1 MFARIGLRV
10 GNMFGKPFQALLR
23 RFAVQYA
30 AEAFGQ
36 CVIQLQ
42 RTEFARRGR
51 DVVEDAAVFTASAA
65 AGKKSPR
72 RRRTTKH
79 PKLPHLTSSAPL
91 TLRMKTLSQR
101 PLQR

>member
-1 MFARIGLRV
+1 MFTRIGLRV
-10 GNMFGKPFQALLR
+10 CNMFGKPFQALLR

-51 DVVEDAAVFTASAA
+51 DVVEDAAVFTAYVPLRLEMSGMAA
-65 AGKKSPR
+65 R
-72 RRRTTKH
+72 
-79 PKLPHLTSSAPL
+79 
-91 TLRMKTLSQR
+91 LS
-101 PLQR
+101 

>member
-51 DVVEDAAVFTASAA
+51 DVVEDAAVFTAYVQPAQ
-65 AGKKSPR
+65 AGNVGHGGQIVLKS
-72 RRRTTKH
+72 H
-79 PKLPHLTSSAPL
+79 FCFL
-91 TLRMKTLSQR
+91 
-101 PLQR
+101 

>member
-42 RTEFARRGR
+42 RTEFARHGR
-51 DVVEDAAVFTASAA
+51 DVVEDAAVFTAYVQPAQ
-65 AGKKSPR
+65 AGNVGHGGQIVLKS
-72 RRRTTKH
+72 H
-79 PKLPHLTSSAPL
+79 FCFL
-91 TLRMKTLSQR
+91 
-101 PLQR
+101 